1 MSFDVIERNLIS
13 NEDWDNFCL
22 VSSGNLNHLSH
33 YQEYLKITYD
43 LIDFSFGITSGGE
56 LVAVAPILLSR
67 ERTLMV
73 GSNSELSAI
82 PIQRPL
88 LLNSNN
94 KLLIDLLLLE
104 ISHRVPANSFFEFDI
119 WGTDQLADQSSVG
132 LESYFTKTSHRQTLL
147 VNLSSRE
154 EEHFKR
160 ISRGHQRT
168 IKKSRAAGQIVTILS
183 SSSRKADVVAGFQ
196 DYRDAHANAAGR
208 ITRSNQ
214 SFELMLEFINSGQ
227 ACLFIGRSGH
237 RDLSFLYCDFRAH
250 LSRGWSQAN
259 SSQLLPGE
267 FPRHQ
272 TEWEAFN
279 YFRRVGV
286 KYYHLG
292 AKFEHNNDSEISK
305 IHSINDYKDRFHP
318 ICVQGFTAILKELK
332 LD

>member
-33 YQEYLKITYD
+33 FQDYLKITYD
-43 LIDFSFGITSGGE
+43 LFDFSFGITSGGE
-56 LVAVAPILLSR
+56 LVAVAPILLPR
-67 ERTLMV
+67 ESTIME
-73 GSNSELSAI
+73 GSNSEFNTI
-82 PIQRPL
+82 PNQRPL
-88 LLNSNN
+88 VLYSHN
-94 KLLIDLLLLE
+94 KLLIDLLMLE
-104 ISHRVPANSFFEFDI
+104 ISHRVPTNSFFEFDI
-119 WGTDQLADQSSVG
+119 WETNQLADQPFAR
-132 LESYFTKTSHRQTLL
+132 LESYFTKTSDRQTLL
-147 VNLSSRE
+147 VNLSSGE
-154 EEHFKR
+154 EEHFKS

-168 IKKSRAAGQIVTILS
+168 IKKSRAAGQLVTILS

-196 DYRDAHANAAGR
+196 DYRDAHASAAGR

-214 SFELMLEFINSGQ
+214 SFELMREFINSGQ
-227 ACLFIGRSGH
+227 ACLFIGRTGR

-259 SSQLLPGE
+259 SSQLQAGE

-279 YFRRVGV
+279 YFRRVGA

-318 ICVQGFTAILKELK
+318 ICVQGFTSILKELK
-332 LD
+332 FD